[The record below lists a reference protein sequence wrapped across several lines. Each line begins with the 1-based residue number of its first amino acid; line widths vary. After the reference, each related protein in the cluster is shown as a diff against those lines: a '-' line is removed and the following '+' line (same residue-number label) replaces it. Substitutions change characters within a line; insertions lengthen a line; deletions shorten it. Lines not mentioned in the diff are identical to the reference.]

1 MRVLVILFVFGCVA
15 ALAQDWPQFLGPSRN
30 GTYPGTNLA
39 ATWPKEGPLVKWQ
52 KEVGQGFSGPV
63 AVSGKLLLFHRPGDK
78 ETVECL
84 DASTGNRVWLFDYP
98 TTYRESYVSDTGPRA
113 TPCVASNR
121 VYAYGAEGM
130 LHCLDLA
137 SGKKLWS
144 VDAVKDFGARK
155 SFFGIACS
163 PVVEGKLVL
172 LDVGGTKAGIVA
184 FDAETG
190 AVAWK
195 TAAAEASYSSPVV
208 AAVRGKRYAFFF
220 TREGLATLE
229 PATGKV
235 LWQFPWRPAIEASVN
250 AATPLV
256 INDLIFI
263 STSYDRGAALLRF
276 TGTKPDVVWS
286 GDDQLSNHY
295 ATSVHHNGFLYG
307 YHGRQEQGCDL
318 HCVDL
323 RDGKVMWKI
332 DRFGAGTI
340 TVAGADLLLLTE
352 KGELI
357 KAPATP
363 KEFKPAAR
371 AQILGFDTRACPAV
385 ANGFL
390 FARDKRR
397 LVSVDLRPR

>member
-1 MRVLVILFVFGCVA
+1 MRWLFILFVFACLPA
-15 ALAQDWPQFLGPSRN
+15 TAQDWPQFLGPTRN

-39 ATWPKEGPLVKWQ
+39 ATWPKDGPSLKWQ
-52 KEVGQGFSGPV
+52 KEVGQGFSGPIV
-63 AVSGKLLLFHRPGDK
+63 VSGKLLLFHRAGDK

-84 DASTGNRVWLFDYP
+84 DANTGNRIWLFDYP

-113 TPCVASNR
+113 TPCIASNR
-121 VYAYGAEGM
+121 VYTYGAEGM
-130 LHCLDLA
+130 LHCLDFA

-144 VDAVKDFGARK
+144 VDATKDFGARQ

-163 PVVEGKLVL
+163 PLVEGKLVL

-190 AVAWK
+190 TVAWK
-195 TAAAEASYSSPVV
+195 TPAAEASYSSPIV
-208 AAVRGKRYAFFF
+208 AAVRGKRYGFFF

-263 STSYDRGAALLRF
+263 STSYARGAALLRF
-276 TGTKPDVVWS
+276 DEAKPQPVWS

-295 ATSVHHNGFLYG
+295 STSVHYNGFLYG
-307 YHGRQEQGCDL
+307 YHGRQEQGCEL
-318 HCVDL
+318 RCVEL
-323 RDGKVMWKI
+323 QTGKVMWSI

-340 TVAGADLLLLTE
+340 TLAGGDLLLLTE

-357 KAPATP
+357 KAPAIP
-363 KEFKPAAR
+363 KEFKPVAR
-371 AQILGFDTRACPAV
+371 AQILGFETRAHPAIG
-385 ANGFL
+385 NGFL

-397 LVSVDLRPR
+397 LVCVDLRPR

>member
-1 MRVLVILFVFGCVA
+1 MRLLLIVFA
-15 ALAQDWPQFLGPSRN
+15 AFAVSAQDWPQFLGPTRN
-30 GTYPGTNLA
+30 GTYPFTNLA
-39 ATWPKEGPLVKWQ
+39 ATWPKEGPSVKWQ
-52 KEVGQGFSGPV
+52 KEAGQGFSGPV
-63 AVSGKLLLFHRPGDK
+63 VVSGKLLFFHRPGDK

-84 DASTGNRVWLFDYP
+84 DANTGNRTWLFDYP
-98 TTYRESYVSDTGPRA
+98 TSYRASYVSDAGPRS

-121 VYAYGAEGM
+121 VYTYGAEGM
-130 LHCLDLA
+130 LHCLDFA
-137 SGKKLWS
+137 SGKKVWS
-144 VDAVKDFGARK
+144 VNAVQEFGARE

-184 FDAETG
+184 FDGETG

-195 TAAAEASYSSPVV
+195 TRPAEASYSSPIV
-208 AAVRGKRYAFFF
+208 APVRGKRYAFFF

-235 LWQFPWRPAIEASVN
+235 LWEFPWRPAIEASVN
-250 AATPLV
+250 AATPLA

-276 TGTKPDVVWS
+276 DEAKPQPVWS

-307 YHGRQEQGCDL
+307 YHGRQEQSCEL
-318 HCVDL
+318 RCVDL
-323 RDGKVMWKI
+323 QTGKVMWSVG
-332 DRFGAGTI
+332 RFGAGTI
-340 TVAGADLLLLTE
+340 TLAGADLLLLTE

-357 KAPATP
+357 KAPANS

-371 AQILGFDTRACPAV
+371 AQVLGFETRAYPAV

-397 LVSVDLRPR
+397 LVSIDLRPP

>member
-1 MRVLVILFVFGCVA
+1 MRLLFIVFAFAGLA
-15 ALAQDWPQFLGPSRN
+15 APAQDWPQFLGPNRN

-39 ATWPKEGPLVKWQ
+39 AAWPKEGPPAKWQ

-63 AVSGKLLLFHRPGDK
+63 VLSGKVLIFHRPGDK
-78 ETVECL
+78 EAVECL
-84 DASTGNRVWLFDYP
+84 DANSGNRLWLFDYP
-98 TTYRESYVSDTGPRA
+98 TSYRDSYVSDLGPRS

-121 VYAYGAEGM
+121 VYTYGAGGM
-130 LHCLDLA
+130 LHAIDFA

-144 VDAVKDFGARK
+144 VDAVKEFGARK

-163 PVVEGKLVL
+163 PLVEGKLVL

-184 FDAETG
+184 FDSETG
-190 AVAWK
+190 AVIWK
-195 TAAAEASYSSPVV
+195 TPPAEASYSSPVV
-208 AAVRGKRYAFFF
+208 AAVRRKRYAFFF
-220 TREGLATLE
+220 TREGLATVE

-235 LWQFPWRPAIEASVN
+235 VWDFPWRPAIEASVN
-250 AATPLV
+250 AASPLV
-256 INDLIFI
+256 VDDLIFI
-263 STSYDRGAALLRF
+263 STSYDRGAVLLRF
-276 TGTKPDVVWS
+276 DETKPQPVWS

-307 YHGRQEQGCDL
+307 YHGRQEQGCEL
-318 HCVDL
+318 RCVDL
-323 RDGKVMWKI
+323 RTGKVMWNV

-340 TVAGADLLLLTE
+340 TVAGSDLLLLTE

-363 KEFKPAAR
+363 KEFKAAAR
-371 AQILGFDTRACPAV
+371 AQVLGFETRAYPAV

-397 LVSVDLRPR
+397 LVCVDLRPR